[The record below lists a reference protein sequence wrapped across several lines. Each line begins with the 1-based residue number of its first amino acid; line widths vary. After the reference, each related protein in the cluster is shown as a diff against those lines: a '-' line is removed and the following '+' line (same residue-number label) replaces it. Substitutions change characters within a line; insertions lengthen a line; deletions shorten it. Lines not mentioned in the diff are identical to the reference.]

1 MRTRELETRHR
12 ELTDEL
18 AAVRSQIEEL
28 EERRSQCFDPTEA
41 EKLMEELSKLRLR
54 EAALSSTLAALE
66 RELEER
72 RRALA
77 EDRAR
82 RWREELLP
90 KYHEELAGL
99 EEEVLQTLE
108 EARARYDRLRAAE
121 EAWIAKWI
129 DLGRPDPRPKR
140 YSGRDFKDF
149 CEPPPGG
156 LGERERRLRRLWR

>member
-1 MRTRELETRHR
+1 MRTREIEARHR
-12 ELTDEL
+12 ELAEEL

-28 EERRSQCFDPTEA
+28 ETKRTRCIDPDEA
-41 EKLMEELSKLRLR
+41 EKLVGELSALRLR
-54 EAALSSTLAALE
+54 EEALSSTLAALE
-66 RELEER
+66 RELEGR

-90 KYHEELAGL
+90 RYHEELSGL
-99 EEEVLQTLE
+99 EEEVLQALE

-121 EAWIAKWI
+121 EAWFAKWL

>member
-28 EERRSQCFDPTEA
+28 ETKRTRCIDPDEA
-41 EKLMEELSKLRLR
+41 EKLVGELSTLRLR
-54 EAALSSTLAALE
+54 EEALNSALTALE
-66 RELEER
+66 RELEGR

-77 EDRAR
+77 EERAR
-82 RWREELLP
+82 RWKEELLP
-90 KYHEELAGL
+90 KYHEEMSAL
-99 EEEVLQTLE
+99 EEEVLRALE
-108 EARARYDRLRAAE
+108 EARSRYDKLRAAE
-121 EAWIAKWI
+121 AAWIQKWI
-129 DLGRPDPRPKR
+129 ALNRPMPQPKR
-140 YSGRDFKDF
+140 YSGRDFRDF

>member
-1 MRTRELETRHR
+1 MRTRELEARRR
-12 ELTDEL
+12 ELAEEL
-18 AAVRSQIEEL
+18 AAVRSKIGEL
-28 EERRSQCFDPTEA
+28 EEKRARCFDPTEA
-41 EKLMEELSKLRLR
+41 EKLVEKLSKLRLR
-54 EAALSSTLAALE
+54 EEALNSSLAALE

-90 KYHEELAGL
+90 RYHEELSGL
-99 EEEVLQTLE
+99 EGEVLQALE
-108 EARARYDRLRAAE
+108 EARARYERLRAAE
-121 EAWIAKWI
+121 EAWFAKWI
-129 DLGRPDPRPKR
+129 ELGRPDPRPKR

-156 LGERERRLRRLWR
+156 LGERERRLRRIWR